1 VMVVEQYVGICLGA
15 VKQHWGLFLVAFFVL
30 RAFKRR
36 YLSPVS
42 DVPALNFLST
52 ISRLGKVREVLSGHG
67 EKTILEAHRKHGE
80 CNCFDL
86 IQLKGCASLLLQRWK
101 KL

>member
-1 VMVVEQYVGICLGA
+1 MA
-15 VKQHWGLFLVAFFVL
+15 VSDSFFHLLEVTKDYWVLIVLSFFVL

-52 ISRLGKVREVLSGHG
+52 ISRLGKVQTVLSGHNHH
-67 EKTILEAHRKHGE
+67 TQLAAHRKHGE
-80 CNCFDL
+80 YESTFEKHIL
-86 IQLKGCASLLLQRWK
+86 SRRGQKSG
-101 KL
+101 